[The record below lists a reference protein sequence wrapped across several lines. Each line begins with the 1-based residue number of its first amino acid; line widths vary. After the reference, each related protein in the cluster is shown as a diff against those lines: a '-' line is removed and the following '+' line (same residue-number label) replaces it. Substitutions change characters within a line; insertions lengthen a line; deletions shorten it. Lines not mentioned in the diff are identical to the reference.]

1 MNFFSLPL
9 EARVVVY
16 ENVLQEEHHF
26 LRNGVPGLLGARLQI
41 TQEVY

>member
-26 LRNGVPGLLGARLQI
+26 LRDGVPGLLGARLQI